1 LQTDYVD
8 LYQPHRYDFS
18 TPLEETMEA
27 FADVV
32 RAGKALYIGVSEW
45 TPEQLRGRSRAGAGP
60 EDLIRLQPVQYNA
73 LFRVIEPEVVP
84 TCQELGI
91 SQICFSPIEQ
101 GVLTGKYQPGQPS
114 SPGARATDA
123 HGAEFIKTC

>member
-1 LQTDYVD
+1 
-8 LYQPHRYDFS
+8 
-18 TPLEETMEA
+18 
-27 FADVV
+27 
-32 RAGKALYIGVSEW
+32 
-45 TPEQLRGRSRAGAGP
+45 
-60 EDLIRLQPVQYNA
+60 
-73 LFRVIEPEVVP
+73 VP

-91 SQICFSPIEQ
+91 SQICFSRIEQ